1 MYAIKKEDGYFKPNF
16 NHNASRGRHGN
27 LYNMEVFPMICPKCD
42 SRFYEDEHC
51 SFCGFVLTRHP
62 SGKEKKETRAVYG
75 RERGANFK
83 HMGIENPTEYTI
95 DDYSITKIRQER
107 FIREAM

>member
-1 MYAIKKEDGYFKPNF
+1 V
-16 NHNASRGRHGN
+16 
-27 LYNMEVFPMICPKCD
+27 EVFPMICPKCD

-62 SGKEKKETRAVYG
+62 TAKEMIEAGRGIMSPGKKKQQR
-75 RERGANFK
+75 ANFQRMNK
-83 HMGIENPTEYTI
+83 DSVSEYSI
-95 DDYSITKIRQER
+95 DDYSIMKLEQER